1 MQMSPMSF
9 PLQMTITAE
18 YSPGVQAAP
27 AAVLDLWIIIVIVV
41 SIVVFILLL
50 GVSIVVLYCVS
61 TWHRDGVGV

>member
-27 AAVLDLWIIIVIVV
+27 ATLDLWIIIVIVV
-41 SIVVFILLL
+41 SIVLFILLL